1 MHPIFL
7 LLLLMLPTSA
17 HATRAKDIGTFH
29 GLQDNVVTGTGLVVG
44 LSRTGDTTR
53 NKAAVRSLLTRLK
66 GMGVSFPESEMQSRN
81 VAMVMVTANLPATSR
96 NGGEIDVT
104 VASTGDATS
113 LEGGLLLPTP
123 LHGMDGEI
131 HALAEGSVIVGGFS
145 FDSAGG
151 SAKKAV
157 PTVGSVIDGGTIVR
171 EVDTLDYN
179 TLENVEFILD
189 DPDFTT
195 ALRMAD
201 AINTEFN
208 EDVAEPRDGST
219 IDLSIPGEYKAKF
232 ARFAARLELVE
243 VMVDMP
249 ARVVIDERTGT
260 VVMGADV
267 QVSAVAVA
275 HGALTIEVRRVNQV
289 SQPAPL
295 SLGNTAIIQNSVI
308 DFNEEEGQLVLVEG
322 VNIGDIVSA
331 LNSMGVKPRDLITI
345 LKAMRASGAVH
356 AEIVTL

>member
-1 MHPIFL
+1 MHFFVLVL
-7 LLLLMLPTSA
+7 LLLGAPA
-17 HATRAKDIGTFH
+17 HATRAKDIGSFH

-44 LSRTGDTTR
+44 LSRTGDTSR

-66 GMGVSFPESEMQSRN
+66 GMGVSFPENEVQSRN
-81 VAMVMVTANLPATSR
+81 VAMVMVTATMPATSR
-96 NGGEIDVT
+96 NGGNIDVT

-131 HALAEGSVIVGGFS
+131 HALAEGSVVVGGFS

-157 PTVGSVIDGGTIVR
+157 PTVGSVIDGGSIVR

-179 TLENVEFILD
+179 ALASVEFVLD

-195 ALRMAD
+195 AMRIAD
-201 AINTEFN
+201 AINEEF
-208 EDVAEPRDGST
+208 EEPVAEPRDGST
-219 IDLSIPGEYKAKF
+219 IDLAIPGDYEAKF
-232 ARFAARLELVE
+232 ARFAARIEGVE
-243 VMVDMP
+243 VTVDLP
-249 ARVVIDERTGT
+249 ARVIIDERTGT

-308 DFNEEEGQLVLVEG
+308 DFNEADGQLVLVEG
-322 VNIGDIVSA
+322 VNIGDLVSA
-331 LNSMGVKPRDLITI
+331 LNAMGVKPRDLITI
-345 LKAMRASGAVH
+345 LKAMRAAGAVH
-356 AEIVTL
+356 AEVVTL